1 MGYPR
6 TISVEPNWVK
16 IHPQAQIIIDR
27 YMVPDPG
34 CPYLFPILYD
44 PEKRTEREY
53 SSALRV
59 YNKRLDSLSSLLK
72 LDEPLT
78 SYVARHTWASL
89 ARQCGTSDTVIC
101 EAMGHSHVGVT
112 TIYLASLDTGTVAMA
127 NRKVITT
134 LFGKCTT

>member
-1 MGYPR
+1 
-6 TISVEPNWVK
+6 
-16 IHPQAQIIIDR
+16 
-27 YMVPDPG
+27 MVPDPG

-44 PEKRTEREY
+44 PEKRPEREY

-101 EAMGHSHVGVT
+101 EALGQSHVRVT
-112 TIYLASLDTGTVAMA
+112 TSYLASLATDTVAMA